1 MIILLNEFNHSII
14 QLLDMFLFFIK
25 MLLFGQYNIL
35 ILLLIENVLCYIL
48 KVKENLN
55 IFIV

>member
-14 QLLDMFLFFIK
+14 QLYDMYLFFIK
-25 MLLFGQYNIL
+25 MSLFGQYNIL
-35 ILLLIENVLCYIL
+35 TLLMIENVLCCIL
-48 KVKENLN
+48 RVKENLN

>member
-14 QLLDMFLFFIK
+14 QLLDMSLYFIK
-25 MLLFGQYNIL
+25 MWLFGQYNIL
-35 ILLLIENVLCYIL
+35 TLLLIDNVLCCIL